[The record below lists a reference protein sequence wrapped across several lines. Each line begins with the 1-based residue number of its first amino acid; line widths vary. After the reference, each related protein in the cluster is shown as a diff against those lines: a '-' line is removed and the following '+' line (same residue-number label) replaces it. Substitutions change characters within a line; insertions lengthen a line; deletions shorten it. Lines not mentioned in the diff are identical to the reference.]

1 MKLLLH
7 TCCAPCSVYCI
18 KSLRGEG
25 IEPVVYWFNPNI
37 HPYIEYKTRRD
48 TLKEY
53 TKSIGINAIFDEN
66 YGLREFCK
74 NVVDDLENRC
84 VKYCY
89 RVRLEQT
96 AKYAKENGYDTFST
110 TLLISPY
117 QNHEA
122 LKKIGEEMA
131 EKYGLTFLYRDFRP
145 GFKEG
150 QTEARELGL
159 YMQKYCGCVF
169 SEENRNFDHIKKDKV
184 ESMKSNRIIEKR
196 IRLGRSVKN
205 LELKPYKNGKQDEI
219 KFIYNLKK
227 EVYHKYIEEIYGE
240 WNEENQNKL
249 FNKFMKENSK
259 NIELIYL
266 NDKLVGFY
274 NGKNKDDNT
283 FEIANICVM
292 PEYQN
297 NGIGTA
303 VLKEILFEN
312 NDKDIILQC
321 FKENLAIKLF
331 ERVGFGK
338 TMETE
343 THYIMKKSG
352 NNKFQNFGTVTLATR
367 TLVKACCGSDLV
379 DCFENVN
386 AEYLMSEGQ
395 IRTGEECH
403 IKEMQLKKFN

>member
-169 SEENRNFDHIKKDKV
+169 SEEMRYYNRNPIQTSNTNGYEIPKEPRMQVKK
-184 ESMKSNRIIEKR
+184 IENKEDTTSLNYR
-196 IRLGRSVKN
+196 HQKALDDFYN
-205 LELKPYKNGKQDEI
+205 YAEEI
-219 KFIYNLKK
+219 KQEKK
-227 EVYHKYIEEIYGE
+227 TKR
-240 WNEENQNKL
+240 
-249 FNKFMKENSK
+249 
-259 NIELIYL
+259 
-266 NDKLVGFY
+266 
-274 NGKNKDDNT
+274 GK
-283 FEIANICVM
+283 
-292 PEYQN
+292 
-297 NGIGTA
+297 
-303 VLKEILFEN
+303 
-312 NDKDIILQC
+312 
-321 FKENLAIKLF
+321 
-331 ERVGFGK
+331 GK
-338 TMETE
+338 HSM
-343 THYIMKKSG
+343 
-352 NNKFQNFGTVTLATR
+352 
-367 TLVKACCGSDLV
+367 
-379 DCFENVN
+379 
-386 AEYLMSEGQ
+386 
-395 IRTGEECH
+395 
-403 IKEMQLKKFN
+403 